1 LPTDPSGRCNENIS
15 VEHHSSAIMELS
27 SILISLVFMLGATA
41 ICVILFERLGFGSVL
56 GFIVAG
62 IIIGPHT
69 PGLVASQ
76 NVNDLQNVAELGVVL
91 FLFTVGLEMLPRKV
105 WAMRRLLF
113 GLGSAQMLATA
124 AILGVYLVFLIK
136 VHWQTAIILGFGFA
150 MSSTAII
157 MTTLQERG
165 ALVSEHG
172 RTSFAI
178 LMAQD
183 LWVVPV
189 MALVPILA
197 HKTTQA
203 AGIPIWQKALLVA
216 GVLAGIFVVGRYLL
230 PAVLGYTARQRR
242 MDAFGILLFLAVIAA
257 SWAVDRVGISMTLG
271 AFIMGMLLSAS
282 DYRYQIEAIV
292 APFKVTLMGLFFI
305 AVGMSIDVG
314 ALLHDWSRLLVHV
327 PVVLFLK
334 VAILA
339 ALVLAFGISRSAAVR
354 TGFYLSQVGE
364 FAFVLFG
371 AAAAAGLLSAE
382 GHTLAMLV
390 VAVSMILTPL
400 VVKVGDRLAG
410 RLRDVPPETGATPA
424 ADLERHVVVI
434 GYDEVGQLIC
444 MLLKK
449 AKIPHV
455 AFDRDID
462 LVQRGKQSGYDVHF
476 GDMYSTVTQQAA
488 GLGKASAAFVSTR
501 DSKRAEGL
509 ALTLHRLY
517 PSLNVYVR
525 VWSLGEQDKLV
536 SKGIKKAATG
546 YIESTLI
553 RGALLLKDLG
563 VSEVD
568 VNELVKTFRNDNYA
582 LVRAE
587 YSEQV
592 KE

>member
-1 LPTDPSGRCNENIS
+1 
-15 VEHHSSAIMELS
+15 MELS
-27 SILISLVFMLGATA
+27 SILISLVSMLGATA
-41 ICVILFERLGFGSVL
+41 ICVILFEHLGFGSVL

-69 PGLVASQ
+69 PGFVASQ

-124 AILGVYLVFLIK
+124 AILGVYLVFFVK
-136 VHWQTAIILGFGFA
+136 VHWASAIILGFGLA

-165 ALVSEHG
+165 ALASEHG
-172 RTSFAI
+172 QTTFAI

-203 AGIPIWQKALLVA
+203 AAIPIWQKALLVV

-230 PAVLGYTARQRR
+230 PAALGYTARQRR
-242 MDAFGILLFLAVIAA
+242 MDAFGILLFLGVIAA
-257 SWAVDRVGISMTLG
+257 AWAVDRVGISMTLG

-292 APFKVTLMGLFFI
+292 APFKGTLMGLFFI
-305 AVGMSIDVG
+305 AVGMSIDIG
-314 ALLHDWSRLLVHV
+314 ALLNDWSRIAVHV
-327 PVVLFLK
+327 PVVLVLK
-334 VAILA
+334 AVVLTV
-339 ALVLAFGISRSAAVR
+339 LVLAFGISRSASVR
-354 TGFYLSQVGE
+354 SGFYLSQAGE

-371 AAAAAGLLSAE
+371 AAAAAGLLSAK
-382 GHTLAMLV
+382 GHTLALLV

-400 VVKVGDRLAG
+400 MVKVGDRLAG
-410 RLRDVPPETGATPA
+410 RLRDVPTGTAATPA

-434 GYDEVGQLIC
+434 GFDQVGQLIC
-444 MLLKK
+444 MMLNK
-449 AKIPHV
+449 AKIPYV
-455 AFDRDID
+455 AFDQDID
-462 LVQRGKQSGYDVHF
+462 LVRRGKQSGYNVYF
-476 GDMYSTVTQQAA
+476 GNMYSTVTQQAA
-488 GLGKASAAFVSTR
+488 GLGKASAAFLSIR
-501 DSKRAEGL
+501 ESERAEGL
-509 ALTLHRLY
+509 ALTLQRLY
-517 PSLNVYVR
+517 PSLNIYVR
-525 VWSLGEQDKLV
+525 VRTLREQDRLV
-536 SKGIKKAATG
+536 SKGISKAATG

-553 RGALLLKDLG
+553 RGAMLLKDLG

-568 VNELVKTFRNDNYA
+568 VSELVKAFKNDNYA
-582 LVRAE
+582 LVKGGYA
-587 YSEQV
+587 EQV
-592 KE
+592 KV